1 MNESGNPRSEKY
13 SRLRE
18 DFDALRIEDKA
29 IFLLE
34 STMTTLVRGIEAFG
48 TALGRE
54 LEGLFRRAD
63 EAVAEAE
70 AEAAAE
76 AAEAGTPAPNVTPE
90 PPPAAT
96 GPTPPDTDIPGPRTS
111 KRGPAIKDD
120 DQTAP

>member
-70 AEAAAE
+70 AAAE